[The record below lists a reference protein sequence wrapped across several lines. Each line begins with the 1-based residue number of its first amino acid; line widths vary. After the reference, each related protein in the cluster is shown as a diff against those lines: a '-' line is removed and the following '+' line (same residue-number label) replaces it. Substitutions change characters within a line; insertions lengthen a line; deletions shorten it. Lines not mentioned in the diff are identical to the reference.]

1 MSPTS
6 PLLHAFLIS
15 TLDARCWSSALW
27 QEPFVLAPRCRLF
40 ILENCS
46 SFKYPHSI
54 VPLGCVLALFYVF
67 FLSYEGFET
76 PHCQHER
83 SKGGCNRLTADY
95 RSVSSAH
102 AHWPGEQSATEG
114 LRSRDLHKR
123 QQRRSQGALTWTS
136 KVNKLSQWNNL
147 HITCHVSLII
157 GGFLKTKEMI
167 SAPAVSAKDKLNRSQ
182 QSLQQSLAN
191 AVPAYYLNQPSNV
204 PSPLSFPLHIP
215 LLTSF
220 LISKSLPLSTNCV
233 HGNRKK
239 HNMKYCMDA
248 GYT

>member
-1 MSPTS
+1 MRSWYPPWTQDAD
-6 PLLHAFLIS
+6 PLLYGRNHSCSLPDVACSYWKTAPLSNIHTQLFHW
-15 TLDARCWSSALW
+15 AVFW
-27 QEPFVLAPRCRLF
+27 PF
-40 ILENCS
+40 
-46 SFKYPHSI
+46 
-54 VPLGCVLALFYVF
+54 FYVF

-233 HGNRKK
+233 HGNRKM
-239 HNMKYCMDA
+239 HMKYCMDA